1 MDFVFTNMASNDVP
15 QSVRI
20 RTGEGNEYRFD
31 AIQRAADLYD
41 RNKSDA
47 VACACD
53 DIARLTDTLEDVLN
67 RDDLTRQQQREIAER
82 FDRSLSLDIEIKNEV
97 RIE

>member
-1 MDFVFTNMASNDVP
+1 MASNDVP
-15 QSVRI
+15 KSVRI

-31 AIQRAADLYD
+31 AIEKAAELYD

-53 DIARLTDTLEDVLN
+53 DIARLTSALEDVLQ
-67 RDDLTRQQQREIAER
+67 RDDLTRQQQREIAQR
-82 FDRSLSLDIEIKNEV
+82 LDRSLSLDIVVENEV
-97 RIE
+97 TFE